1 MFMGFLY
8 SLAEKMKKEIVISKD
23 SPGFIIN
30 RVLMPYINE
39 AVFVLS
45 EGVATKENI
54 DKGTKIGL
62 NRNFYWILT
71 IFPIILS

>member
-1 MFMGFLY
+1 MGFLY

-62 NRNFYWILT
+62 NCNFYWIFT
-71 IFPIILS
+71 IFPIIFF